1 MKVFPRIMYY
11 VYMISVDVV
20 SMCKGKPCM
29 GSIVPCRGLHP
40 ERPLRNLKDDVCIL
54 ICLHEIELR
63 AITDVPKERRS
74 FFMRKTC
81 LEKCVCSI
89 SKV

>member
-29 GSIVPCRGLHP
+29 GSIVPGRGLHP
-40 ERPLRNLKDDVCIL
+40 ERPLRSLKDDVYIL
-54 ICLHEIELR
+54 CLHEIELR

-74 FFMRKTC
+74 FFY
-81 LEKCVCSI
+81 EKDVS
-89 SKV
+89 